1 MDCFRVRPDCREG
14 KKKYISG
21 DGFIETYVVNETGE
35 DVWFDDFMVMST
47 TSPIMQE
54 THGACPEK
62 LRDPWGLELT
72 GIGFQYGGGLSV
84 KNSSLRTNLARGRVA
99 ALGE

>member
-1 MDCFRVRPDCREG
+1 M
-14 KKKYISG
+14 KYISE
-21 DGFIETYVVNETGE
+21 DGYIETFVVNETGE

-47 TSPIMQE
+47 ISPIMQE
-54 THGACPEK
+54 THGACPEE

-99 ALGE
+99 VLGE